1 MKKLFFTINII
12 ITLAICSVF
21 LSGCSFVTTLLRD
34 EKVEVMDFNQPL
46 ELKKP
51 VRPVKK
57 NPSILFIGNSFTYYH
72 ELPSVFLELSVSGGF
87 EPDIYDLTAGSYRL
101 QMFADENDEVGSQ
114 VYDALKNYEW
124 DYVVLQEQS
133 RIPAMAPEDLMYP
146 AARTLDTMI
155 HQANGETVFFMTWAY
170 KEGDSYE
177 VFGKEHTNTREE
189 MQTKLAQGYIKIAD
203 ELDSMLVPAGIAFIR
218 CASQHPDI
226 ELWDEDLNHSSPAGT
241 YLTACVF
248 YASLFGQSPAG
259 LAYTAEVNAQTAAI
273 LQQVAAETVL
283 IE

>member
-1 MKKLFFTINII
+1 MKKLFFKKSVAVILI
-12 ITLAICSVF
+12 ICSVL
-21 LSGCSFVTTLLRD
+21 LSSCSFVANLLRD
-34 EKVEVMDFNQPL
+34 EKVEVMDFSQPL

-51 VRPVKK
+51 VQPVKK

-72 ELPSVFLELSVSGGF
+72 KLPSVFLELSVSGGF
-87 EPDIYDLTAGSYRL
+87 EPAVYDLTAGSYRL
-101 QMFADENDEVGSQ
+101 EMFADEDDEVGSQ
-114 VYDALKNYEW
+114 VYDALENYEW

-133 RIPAMAPEDLMYP
+133 RIPAMVPEELMYP

-155 HQANGETVFFMTWAY
+155 RRANGETVFFMTWAY
-170 KEGDSYE
+170 KEGDSFE
-177 VFGKEHTNTREE
+177 VLGKEHTSTREE

-203 ELDSMLVPAGIAFIR
+203 ELDSMLVPAGIAFVR

-241 YLTACVF
+241 YLAACVF

-259 LAYTAEVNAQTAAI
+259 LAYTAELDAQTAAI
-273 LQQVAAETVL
+273 LQQAAAETVL
-283 IE
+283 AV